1 MGVSMEALVR
11 HVIVPLVDFPDQV
24 TIQSV
29 QSNETLV
36 LKVQVANA
44 DVGKVIGK
52 DGRIANA
59 IRTLV
64 RSAAS
69 REGVRISVEIVN
81 LPRT

>member
-1 MGVSMEALVR
+1 MEALVR
-11 HVIVPLVDFPDQV
+11 HIIVPLVDFPEEV

-69 REGVRISVEIVN
+69 REGVRVSVEIVN
-81 LPRT
+81 LPRP

>member
-1 MGVSMEALVR
+1 MSMEALVR

-69 REGVRISVEIVN
+69 REGVRVSVEIVN

>member
-1 MGVSMEALVR
+1 MSMETLVR
-11 HVIVPLVDFPDQV
+11 HVIVPLVDFPEQV

-36 LKVQVANA
+36 LKVQVAHA

-69 REGVRISVEIVN
+69 REGLRVSVEIVN

>member
-1 MGVSMEALVR
+1 MEALVR